1 MRRKKR
7 PQYIQELVKD
17 TNKRLETMNIKDEGD
32 TLFGFMCDLLLQKD
46 MYEGFHYFKKKNVIL
61 DGVETTIWFFLQG
74 KSSRM
79 ASGIVFKLCKNKL
92 ISIWISSL
100 EIV

>member
-7 PQYIQELVKD
+7 PQYIQELVKE

-46 MYEGFHYFKKKNVIL
+46 MYEGFNYFKKKNVIL
-61 DGVETTIWFFLQG
+61 DGVETTILVFPSKEEFKNGKWDCLQI
-74 KSSRM
+74 M
-79 ASGIVFKLCKNKL
+79 
-92 ISIWISSL
+92 
-100 EIV
+100 